1 MKNMSKE
8 KIECIRQIAETAGLL
23 SQQLSNFANLLENEI
38 TQSTESS
45 IETKLVQEV
54 SPNNSVPTKD
64 DHTKYETAYFGA
76 PSGSGF
82 EESSQL
88 QSTSVKCLYVI
99 QKTSETNALFYPIPE
114 KLSRFKMNPNPLF
127 HIVCDSVGDILNANS
142 LEFTEEDYGTL
153 EYENGYWKVTKK
165 CTVFCN

>member
-1 MKNMSKE
+1 MIIMTKE
-8 KIECIRQIAETAGLL
+8 QIENIRQIAETAGLL
-23 SQQLSNFANLLENEI
+23 SQQLSNFADLLENK
-38 TQSTESS
+38 TMQSTKSFIKTE
-45 IETKLVQEV
+45 LVERV
-54 SPNNSVPTKD
+54 SPKKTAIPKD
-64 DHTKYETAYFGA
+64 DSTKCELAYYGA

-88 QSTSVKCLYVI
+88 QSSSVKCLYVI
-99 QKTSETNALFYPIPE
+99 QKTSETTALFYPLPE

-127 HIVCDSVGDILNANS
+127 HIVCDPVGDILNANY